1 MSILNTLIDA
11 AKNSPLDIAGLVIFV
26 FCWLG
31 YEPFLR
37 RIAKS
42 RGLITKDLSVVRRA
56 WMKEMTVR
64 EVKLFDSNLMAHAVN
79 SATNFSSANLLLIAA
94 VAGVLFGGHLPLKSM
109 TALGFDVSS
118 TQLFQIKL
126 ALVLV
131 CLSRGLLDFIWS
143 LRQMNFCAAA
153 MGSLRENMDADTA
166 AKFGNAVT
174 NILEPAMTSFS
185 QGVRAYYFSLAA
197 AAWLWG
203 PIYLS
208 IASIGAVIL
217 LGWRQSRSQS
227 AKGLR
232 QLRELLEEHPYPT
245 PPRPINSP
253 GDSATAQNRKEN
265 AASHNA
271 KGGY

>member
-1 MSILNTLIDA
+1 MSILNTLVRA
-11 AKNSPLDIAGLVIFV
+11 AQESPLDIAGLIIFI

-37 RIAKS
+37 KISKS
-42 RGLITKDLSVVRRA
+42 QGLITKDLSVVRRA

-64 EVKLFDSNLMAHAVN
+64 EVKLYDSNLMAHAVN

-94 VAGVLFGGHLPLKSM
+94 VAGVLFGGHLPLKSL
-109 TALGFDVSS
+109 TTLGFDVSS

-131 CLSRGLLDFIWS
+131 CLSRGLLDFIWA
-143 LRQMNFCAAA
+143 LRQMNYCAAA
-153 MGSLRENMDADTA
+153 MGSLPENMDVNTA
-166 AKFGNAVT
+166 ARFTDAIT

-203 PIYLS
+203 PIYLALAS
-208 IASIGAVIL
+208 LGAIAL

-227 AKGLR
+227 ARGLR

-245 PPRPINSP
+245 PPRPINAHP
-253 GDSATAQNRKEN
+253 LTKEKDT
-265 AASHNA
+265 ASHNA
-271 KGGY
+271 QSGY

>member
-1 MSILNTLIDA
+1 MSLLHNLIRA
-11 AKNSPLDIAGLVIFV
+11 AQDSPLDIAALAVFV

-37 RIAKS
+37 RISKS

-56 WMKEMTVR
+56 WMKEMTIR
-64 EVKLFDSNLMAHAVN
+64 EVKLYDSNLMAHAVN

-94 VAGVLFGGHLPLKSM
+94 VAGVLFGGNLPLKSL
-109 TALGFDVSS
+109 TTLGLDVSS
-118 TQLFQIKL
+118 TQLFQIKM

-143 LRQMNFCAAA
+143 LRQMNYCAAA
-153 MGSLRENMDADTA
+153 MGSLPENMDTDLA
-166 AKFGNAVT
+166 AKFTNAVT

-197 AAWLWG
+197 TAWLWG
-203 PIYLS
+203 PIYLGA
-208 IASIGAVIL
+208 ASIGAICL

-227 AKGLR
+227 ALGLR

-245 PPRPINSP
+245 PPRPIA
-253 GDSATAQNRKEN
+253 DEARLKDKN
-265 AASHNA
+265 AAPHNA
-271 KGGY
+271 QGGY

>member
-1 MSILNTLIDA
+1 MSILNTLIRA
-11 AKNSPLDIAGLVIFV
+11 AQESPLDIAGLIIFV

-37 RIAKS
+37 KISKS

-64 EVKLFDSNLMAHAVN
+64 EIKLFDSNLMAHAVN

-94 VAGVLFGGHLPLKSM
+94 VAGVLFGGHVPLKSL
-109 TALGFDVSS
+109 TTLGFDVSS

-143 LRQMNFCAAA
+143 LRQMNYCAAA
-153 MGSLRENMDADTA
+153 MGSLPENMDADLATR
-166 AKFGNAVT
+166 FSNAIT

-203 PIYLS
+203 PTYLA

-227 AKGLR
+227 ARGLR

-245 PPRPINSP
+245 APRPIVAEAKAKDKNI
-253 GDSATAQNRKEN
+253 
-265 AASHNA
+265 ASHNA
-271 KGGY
+271 KGSN

>member
-1 MSILNTLIDA
+1 MSILNTLIRA
-11 AKNSPLDIAGLVIFV
+11 AQDSPLDIAGLVIFI

-37 RIAKS
+37 RISKS

-56 WMKEMTVR
+56 WMQEMTVR

-118 TQLFQIKL
+118 TQLFQIKM

-143 LRQMNFCAAA
+143 LRQMNYCAAA
-153 MGSLRENMDADTA
+153 MGSMPENMDEELA
-166 AKFGNAVT
+166 ARFSSAVT

-203 PIYLS
+203 PFYLAA
-208 IASIGAVIL
+208 ASIGAVAL

-227 AKGLR
+227 ARGLR

-245 PPRPINSP
+245 PPRPIAA
-253 GDSATAQNRKEN
+253 SAKKTSKN
-265 AASHNA
+265 AAPHNA
-271 KGGY
+271 QGGY